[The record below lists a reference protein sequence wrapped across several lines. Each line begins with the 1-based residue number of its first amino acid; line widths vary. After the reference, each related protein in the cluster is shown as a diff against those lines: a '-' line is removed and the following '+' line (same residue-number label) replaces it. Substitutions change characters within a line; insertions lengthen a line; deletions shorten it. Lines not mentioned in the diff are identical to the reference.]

1 MTSFSKIFLR
11 YLISKCPLWQK
22 KRLKSPLSYLNIPIP
37 VFYFDVEIRYFFVH
51 VPFTLTIL
59 SWHSYFTT
67 LNTAH
72 PPLLLVVSVRHT
84 LLWCYCLSKIAQLVC
99 YFIMHH
105 SNWKNNFSQWIFK
118 ILDFFSITK
127 SYLFIMFVYQHIFEL
142 LSFCA
147 FPIWGPLHNSFNDVI
162 WKHNILSWD
171 QS

>member
-84 LLWCYCLSKIAQLVC
+84 QLWCYCLSKISLLF
-99 YFIMHH
+99 YHH

-118 ILDFFSITK
+118 LLDFFFNYQKLSFYNVCLPTHLWTAIILCFSHLGSITQ
-127 SYLFIMFVYQHIFEL
+127 LF
-142 LSFCA
+142 
-147 FPIWGPLHNSFNDVI
+147 
-162 WKHNILSWD
+162 
-171 QS
+171 